1 MDRWKI
7 FISLDKIETVNKLCK
22 ICDKYDF
29 DINVEYG
36 RYVID
41 AKSILGV
48 MSLLGNIVKI
58 VPITSDDNEID
69 KLYIEMEDIGAYI
82 V

>member
-1 MDRWKI
+1 MDRRKI

>member
-1 MDRWKI
+1 MKKWDI
-7 FISLDKIETVNKLCK
+7 FISLEKFETISEFCK

-48 MSLLGNIVKI
+48 TSLAGKIVRV
-58 VPITSDDNEID
+58 VPITDDQNEITMF
-69 KLYIEMEDIGAYI
+69 YWEIEKVGAYF